1 MTKPSTGA
9 HDLPSMHVR
18 PFKVRAGLAALR
30 RGPATDLMRVPTSF
44 GANAESLKFARRRQ
58 SR

>member
-9 HDLPSMHVR
+9 HDLSSMYVR
-18 PFKVRAGLAALR
+18 PFRVRSGLAVLW
-30 RGPATDLMRVPTSF
+30 RGPATGLMRVPTSF
-44 GANAESLKFARRRQ
+44 GANTESLKFARRRQ